1 MQVASSHHM
10 QWLCCISWCWC
21 KVEASR
27 GAATPILSATAFLFR
42 SSYSAR
48 GRTHNRK
55 FMSGQ
60 MVLRG
65 GSCVTPPNHVRATY
79 RNSSTCNA
87 MAIHGNTPDGLN
99 GLGWS
104 GRRDKARDRLPP
116 VLDIRRASV
125 SGRLRPVRTCESIP
139 SCQEGLS
146 FAAGCGVRTTAF
158 GTAVAFKIPRTRRRP
173 QSEP

>member
-1 MQVASSHHM
+1 
-10 QWLCCISWCWC
+10 
-21 KVEASR
+21 
-27 GAATPILSATAFLFR
+27 
-42 SSYSAR
+42 
-48 GRTHNRK
+48 
-55 FMSGQ
+55 MSGQ

-65 GSCVTPPNHVRATY
+65 LLCHTSGSRA
-79 RNSSTCNA
+79 RNLSELLSTCNA
-87 MAIHGNTPDGLN
+87 LAIHGNTPGGLN

-125 SGRLRPVRTCESIP
+125 SGRLRPVRTCELIP

-158 GTAVAFKIPRTRRRP
+158 GIAVAFKYPAGAAVRRA
-173 QSEP
+173 SHK